1 MEIHRK
7 RGRLSIMNIA
17 KNAWISSIV
26 GLVAVASLIYI
37 APKPHYS
44 ARGIYLP
51 MTTLNR
57 SHTPIKD
64 IEELD
69 FSPSVSQYIGRVNVQ
84 QHLDVNQPG
93 EAHFQEMKNIVL
105 KYASE
110 AGANL
115 FVVTSQGGSH
125 IVGDSMMY
133 TLGANIY
140 FIDHEALKKKAN
152 EAKKKVD
159 LLSANKN
166 KKSNKK
172 KSK

>member
-1 MEIHRK
+1 MDIT
-7 RGRLSIMNIA
+7 
-17 KNAWISSIV
+17 KNAWISSII
-26 GLVAVASLIYI
+26 GLAAVASLIYI
-37 APKPHYS
+37 VPKPHYG

-57 SHTPIKD
+57 GPTPIKD

-84 QHLDVNQPG
+84 QHLDANQPS
-93 EAHFQEMKNIVL
+93 EAHFQEMKNIVF

-110 AGANL
+110 AGANM
-115 FVVTSQGGSH
+115 FVITSQGGSH

-140 FIDHEALKKKAN
+140 FIDHEALEKKAN
-152 EAKKKVD
+152 EAKNKLNQSSK
-159 LLSANKN
+159 NKN
-166 KKSNKK
+166 KKANKK